1 MATSGS
7 VDFSVSRA
15 NLITDALML
24 VGALGPDDTPSANQ
38 ITHASRMLNMLVKS
52 WEGKIGV
59 GLWARKTGYILPIN
73 DVSSVLLGPSGGHAT
88 TSYVQTTLSAASASS
103 ATTITVTSATGISDT
118 YYIGVELDSGN
129 MHWTTVS
136 GAPSGTTVT
145 LATGLASAAS
155 SGNYVYCYQT
165 KIMRPIHVLNA
176 YRTNL
181 VSNSDTEIDVVSKED
196 YDRLGV
202 KSSEGTVN
210 QIVYDPQLDN
220 GVAYFYPR
228 FVDGKSIIKLSFQR
242 PFEDFDAAND
252 TPDFPQNWY
261 LALCYALAVILAP
274 TYGLPVQD
282 RAALKAEAKEAFM
295 DAEDTEPE
303 DGSFQI
309 QPERR

>member
-24 VGALGPDDTPSANQ
+24 VGAIGPDDTPSTNQ
-38 ITHASRMLNMLVKS
+38 ITHAARQLNMLVKS
-52 WEGKIGV
+52 WQGKIGI

-73 DVSSVLLGPSGGHAT
+73 DTNQVLLGPSGGHAT
-88 TSYVQTTLSAASASS
+88 TSYVQTTLTSDASS
-103 ATTITVTSATGISDT
+103 TVISVDSATGIVDT
-118 YYIGVELDSGN
+118 YYIGVELDDGD

-136 GAPSGTTVT
+136 GTPSGTTVNLSVSLPST
-145 LATGLASAAS
+145 ASE
-155 SGNYVYCYQT
+155 GNYVYCYQT
-165 KIMRPIHVLNA
+165 KMQRPIHVLNA

-181 VSNSDTEIDVVSKED
+181 PSSSDVEISVVAKAD
-196 YDRLGV
+196 YDRLGM
-202 KSSEGTVN
+202 KSNEGTVN
-210 QIVYDPQLDN
+210 QLVYDPQLDN

-228 FVDGKSIIKLSFQR
+228 FIDGKNIITIIFQR

-303 DGSFQI
+303 DGSFQF

>member
-1 MATSGS
+1 
-7 VDFSVSRA
+7 
-15 NLITDALML
+15 
-24 VGALGPDDTPSANQ
+24 
-38 ITHASRMLNMLVKS
+38 
-52 WEGKIGV
+52 
-59 GLWARKTGYILPIN
+59 
-73 DVSSVLLGPSGGHAT
+73 
-88 TSYVQTTLSAASASS
+88 
-103 ATTITVTSATGISDT
+103 
-118 YYIGVELDSGN
+118 